1 ILTCHFTMMPNMP
14 NASTQDSASTQ
25 QDLSI
30 KAPENVPSQYHH
42 FVPQFLLKNFVDA
55 CVPIKNGSATSAGR
69 RAGKK
74 RRYKPDPTVNRVDLF
89 SETPEVI
96 EIPVKRIL
104 GKTDMYRDTNKPCA
118 EQQHVEMMFS
128 QVESRTSRIFRNITK
143 AFDEGHRGIWITRDE
158 RNLVRKFLFLM
169 KYRGPTF
176 YGRYNHETASEYDA
190 NDREK
195 MLEYMQKKGF
205 ERPIDVWFDNIKTII
220 ELDMDDE
227 LNWISELPER
237 MYPDDAKW
245 AIMHCQSFFM
255 AICTP
260 SNPQDEFLLTDNC
273 YHVSE
278 GAFQCFV
285 SLETGE
291 SKEGAWTNFHEFA
304 PISPKLMI
312 VLRNFI
318 LPSPEEDSLPGVK
331 AEKEML
337 WSLAVERFH
346 GSDVNSTLADL
357 PITKPDNNYSHK
369 TKGILQFQDE
379 NFSLQR
385 HHKFFFSFFP
395 IDTHH
400 VNKIHCVFLDNASS
414 CTSVIFRS
422 KESFRQTLE
431 WYLTEPG
438 WVGKRVTS
446 LPGDGRRLYLLK
458 LAAVLKQLGSDK
470 EPTWEEI
477 DVSKIRNDIKHQLLQ
492 KGLFELFPELLDC
505 IPDDNSTK
513 FMQIYNSLGG
523 SKQTI
528 IKDLRQVY
536 LMMRLRIKIDVWS
549 KGLDETLRERNR
561 NLLMDAYTR
570 LPSHRFW
577 LYTKHWRDTIVRRPG
592 DRRFEENA
600 QPQNL
605 NILMKVAV
613 DNDNK
618 LKKKPGYELSWKIT
632 MDENGAENFRMIR
645 ILAFNRIRD
654 IETLATKCREA
665 VVNELG
671 LRKGASNHPLF
682 TKSEIIEL
690 FTRMRVQQKFQSTLR
705 GRLEANALNDLMKT
719 FFELIYPCPA
729 KVLYL

>member
-1 ILTCHFTMMPNMP
+1 MMPNMP
-14 NASTQDSASTQ
+14 NTSTQDSASTQ

-30 KAPENVPSQYHH
+30 KTPEKEPSQYHH

-55 CVPIKNGSATSAGR
+55 CVPIDR
-69 RAGKK
+69 RARRRK
-74 RRYKPDPTVNRVDLF
+74 RNSDPTVNRVDLS
-89 SETPEVI
+89 SETPKVI

-104 GKTDMYRDTNKPCA
+104 GKTDMYRDTNKPSI

-128 QVESRTSRIFRNITK
+128 KVESRTSRIFRNITK

-176 YGRYNHETASEYDA
+176 YGRYNHQTTSGYHA

-205 ERPIDVWFDNIKTII
+205 ERPIDVWFDNIKTMI

-260 SNPQDEFLLTDNC
+260 SNAQDEFLLTDNC

-278 GAFQCFV
+278 GIFQSFV

-291 SKEGAWTNFHEFA
+291 SETGAWTNFHEFA

-312 VLRNFI
+312 VLRSFL

-331 AEKEML
+331 AEKDML

-357 PITKPDNNYSHK
+357 PIVKPDNNYSHK
-369 TKGILQFQDE
+369 TDGVLQFQDE

-395 IDTHH
+395 IETHH
-400 VNKIHCVFLDNASS
+400 INKIHCVLLDNASS

-422 KESFRQTLE
+422 KEFFRQTLE

-438 WVGKRVTS
+438 WVGKRVTC
-446 LPGDGRRLYLLK
+446 LPGDGRRLYLQK

-477 DVSKIRNDIKHQLLQ
+477 DVVKMRNDIKHQLLQ
-492 KGLFELFPELLDC
+492 KGLFELFPEVLDC
-505 IPDDNSTK
+505 IPDDNPTE
-513 FMQIYNSLGG
+513 FMQIYNSLGE
-523 SKQTI
+523 ST
-528 IKDLRQVY
+528 
-536 LMMRLRIKIDVWS
+536 
-549 KGLDETLRERNR
+549 
-561 NLLMDAYTR
+561 
-570 LPSHRFW
+570 F
-577 LYTKHWRDTIVRRPG
+577 
-592 DRRFEENA
+592 
-600 QPQNL
+600 
-605 NILMKVAV
+605 
-613 DNDNK
+613 
-618 LKKKPGYELSWKIT
+618 KPIST
-632 MDENGAENFRMIR
+632 FTDENFRWI
-645 ILAFNRIRD
+645 
-654 IETLATKCREA
+654 
-665 VVNELG
+665 
-671 LRKGASNHPLF
+671 
-682 TKSEIIEL
+682 
-690 FTRMRVQQKFQSTLR
+690 
-705 GRLEANALNDLMKT
+705 EANDYKRYETGLLDDEIADQD
-719 FFELIYPCPA
+719 
-729 KVLYL
+729 